1 MIEVRELTRRYGAFT
16 AVDRISFDVG
26 GGEIVGLLGPNGAG
40 KSTTM
45 RMLTGYLPPTSGGA
59 TVAGYDVVRE
69 SAEVRR
75 VLGYLPENC
84 PLYHDMKVTEYL
96 EFRGRLRRMDRA
108 TRRRRIGEVME
119 RCWLTAM
126 RGRLIGHLSKGYRQ
140 RVGLADS
147 LLHDPKVLIL
157 DEPTVGLDPGQI
169 LETRKLIRELSG
181 RHTVMLSTHILPEV
195 EAVCGRVIVI
205 AGGRVVATGTLAELR
220 AGGIGGGSGER
231 RFVVELRADAERALS
246 LVRAVVG
253 VTRAEVRQA
262 GGGDGYVTLGVVSD
276 GADVREA
283 LVEASH
289 RAGVGLREIR
299 GESMTLEEFFV
310 SVTARQAQQTAGAA
324 GGEAA

>member
-26 GGEIVGLLGPNGAG
+26 EGEIVGLLGPNGAG

-45 RMLTGYLPPTSGGA
+45 RILTGFLPPTSGGA
-59 TVAGYDVVRE
+59 KVAGLDVVRE
-69 SAEVRR
+69 SVGVRR

-84 PLYHDMKVTEYL
+84 PLYHDMKVGEYL

-108 TRRRRIGEVME
+108 TRKRRVAEVIE
-119 RCWLTAM
+119 RCWLTPM

-157 DEPTVGLDPGQI
+157 DEPTVGLDPTQI
-169 LETRKLIRELSG
+169 LETRKLIRELAG

-205 AGGRVVATGTLAELR
+205 AAGRVVAEGTLAQLR
-220 AGGIGGGSGER
+220 AGGIGGRRGER
-231 RFVVELRADAERALS
+231 RFVVELKTHPEQALS
-246 LVRAVVG
+246 LARAVAG
-253 VTRAEVRQA
+253 VTRAELRPAADQ
-262 GGGDGYVTLGVVSD
+262 GYVTVQLNSD
-276 GADVREA
+276 GSDVREA
-283 LVEASH
+283 VVQAAH
-289 RAGVGLREIR
+289 AAGVPLREIR
-299 GESMTLEEFFV
+299 AEAMTLEEFFV
-310 SVTARQAQQTAGAA
+310 SVTARQAQLAGTPEIS
-324 GGEAA
+324 EAA

>member
-262 GGGDGYVTLGVVSD
+262 GGGMG
-276 GADVREA
+276 
-283 LVEASH
+283 
-289 RAGVGLREIR
+289 
-299 GESMTLEEFFV
+299 M
-310 SVTARQAQQTAGAA
+310 
-324 GGEAA
+324 